1 MSPIKPKILI
11 IAIILT
17 ISLFF
22 IYKREQIYSAVDAAI
37 GPDFLN
43 NHPTIPSKDEIVP
56 ATSIT
61 NNETLDNLLRTQA
74 QCMEDLIFLYKNI
87 VLIFI

>member
-22 IYKREQIYSAVDAAI
+22 IYKMEQIYSAIDAAI

-43 NHPTIPSKDEIVP
+43 THPTIPSKD
-56 ATSIT
+56 
-61 NNETLDNLLRTQA
+61 
-74 QCMEDLIFLYKNI
+74 
-87 VLIFI
+87 